1 MILIE
6 KFNPDKPVAAVY
18 FDGEKKEYYVKRFLI
33 EITDKKTLFIAEAEG
48 SRLELATTCKTPI
61 IELKHQKKKNIEIP
75 DQQIDL
81 NEFIGI
87 KGLKAKGNRLT
98 TNPIKEIN
106 NISPPDPE
114 DVIKK
119 LEEAIDADY
128 DDSEVEIDYARLE
141 HLKNI
146 RKKLDNLDNLETQMT
161 LDF

>member
-6 KFNPDKPVAAVY
+6 KFNPEKPVAAVY
-18 FDGEKKEYYVKRFLI
+18 FDSEKKEYYVKRFLI
-33 EITDKKTLFIAEAEG
+33 EITDKKTLFITETEG

-61 IELKHQKKKNIEIP
+61 IEIKHQKKKNNEIP
-75 DQQIDL
+75 DQHIDI
-81 NEFIGI
+81 NEFIAI
-87 KGLKAKGNRLT
+87 KGMKAKGNRLT
-98 TNPIKEIN
+98 TNPVKEIN

-114 DVIKK
+114 EVKI
-119 LEEAIDADY
+119 EYVGAVDADY

-146 RKKLDNLDNLETQMT
+146 RKNLDNMDTQMT